1 MATKSLAR
9 HALRPCSTGRI
20 GLRHSQRRQFFNIGA
35 SLETTQTLS
44 ESKVLPYPREALYEL
59 IADVDSYRQFVPY
72 CSRSEVTQWSAADD
86 QGRKW
91 PTQAD
96 MHVGWGGFNEAFTSR
111 LRCVPGVSVEAVSGD
126 PSGKGED
133 ASAVFKSLVTR
144 WSLRSEP
151 KAPSTSTIVD
161 LSIRYQFV
169 NPLYAAVSA
178 TVSDKIAGM
187 MVEAFERQARARLG
201 RDQQ

>member
-9 HALRPCSTGRI
+9 PAVRPCSIGRI
-20 GLRHSQRRQFFNIGA
+20 ALGHSHRRQFFNIAAG
-35 SLETTQTLS
+35 LETKQTLN

-59 IADVDSYRQFVPY
+59 IADVDSYHQFVPY

-96 MHVGWGGFNEAFTSR
+96 LHVGWGGFNEAFTSR

-151 KAPSTSTIVD
+151 KSPSTSTIVD

-201 RDQQ
+201 RGQR